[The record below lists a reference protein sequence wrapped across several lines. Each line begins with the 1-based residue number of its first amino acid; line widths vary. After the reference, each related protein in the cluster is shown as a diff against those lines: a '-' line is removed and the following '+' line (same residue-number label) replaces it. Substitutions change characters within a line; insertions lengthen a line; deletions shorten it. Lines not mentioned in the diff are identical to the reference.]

1 VSHGVLRVCGT
12 PIGNLGDASP
22 RLREALAGVA
32 VIACEDTRRTRALL
46 SAFGIPAPRLERLDA
61 NTEDRATE
69 RVLEHL
75 RSGDDVALVTD
86 GGMPAVSDPGAR
98 VVRAAA
104 AAGAR
109 VDVIPGP
116 SAVTAAIA
124 VAGVPGEGFAF
135 IGFLPRGAGA
145 INARLGVTDSWGV
158 PVVAFEAPSRLPRTL
173 ATLATRDPERQIVV
187 CRELTKLYEEVER
200 GTAAELAATFA
211 TPPAGEV
218 TLVLAPVATQP
229 TTGPATGDLDR
240 ALADLRDAG
249 VGARKASEIAAL
261 LTGLPRRELYRRLTE
276 RPKAAPPVD

>member
-1 VSHGVLRVCGT
+1 GT

-98 VVRAAA
+98 VVRAVAA
-104 AAGAR
+104 EGAR

-116 SAVTAAIA
+116 SAVTASIA
-124 VAGVPGEGFAF
+124 VAGVGGEGFAF
-135 IGFLPRGAGA
+135 IGFLP
-145 INARLGVTDSWGV
+145 
-158 PVVAFEAPSRLPRTL
+158 
-173 ATLATRDPERQIVV
+173 
-187 CRELTKLYEEVER
+187 
-200 GTAAELAATFA
+200 
-211 TPPAGEV
+211 
-218 TLVLAPVATQP
+218 
-229 TTGPATGDLDR
+229 
-240 ALADLRDAG
+240 
-249 VGARKASEIAAL
+249 
-261 LTGLPRRELYRRLTE
+261 
-276 RPKAAPPVD
+276 